1 MIDMALR
8 PGRCYHHITQRA
20 WTRISIHAPPKSYV
34 KGVPV
39 GKIHQ
44 FEVGNAKGK
53 AGFPLAY
60 SLVPTRDRQFRSNCL
75 ESARVMAS
83 KYLAQNLGDQ
93 GFFFKMRKYPHHVLR
108 ENPLATGAGA
118 DRFSQG
124 MRLSWGK
131 AIGSAARVLAG
142 EKLLTA
148 WVPEGKDAIAK
159 EALHR
164 AIAKLPGSC
173 RIVKG

>member
-1 MIDMALR
+1 MALR
-8 PGRCYHHITQRA
+8 PGRCYHHITQKP
-20 WTRISIHAPPKSYV
+20 WTRISIRVPPKSYV
-34 KGVPV
+34 KGVPA

-44 FEVGNAKGK
+44 FEVGNVKGK

-75 ESARVMAS
+75 ESARVMAT
-83 KYLAQNLGDQ
+83 KYLAQNLGEQ

-124 MRLSWGK
+124 MRQSWGK
-131 AIGSAARVLAG
+131 PIGSAARILIG
-142 EKLLTA
+142 EKICTA
-148 WVPEGKDAIAK
+148 WVPEGKDEIVK

-164 AIAKLPGSC
+164 AIAKLPGAC
-173 RIVKG
+173 RVVKG